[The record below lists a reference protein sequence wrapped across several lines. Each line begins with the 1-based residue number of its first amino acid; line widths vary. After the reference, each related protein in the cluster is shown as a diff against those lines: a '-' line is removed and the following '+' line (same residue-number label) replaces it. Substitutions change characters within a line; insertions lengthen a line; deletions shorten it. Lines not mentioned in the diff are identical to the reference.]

1 MLLVDFNPI
10 EYNLENEERRLL
22 DYLPPVVGQV
32 LDFQQI
38 NAATE
43 PEIRLAWQA
52 LGRVLGNQFLAEA
65 DAAGLSVWERELGL
79 YPKAGDSLAV
89 RRARIKA
96 AWLRKPPYTL
106 RWLREWLDGVCGV
119 GNYGVSVQDYM
130 INIVLEYDKLN
141 ESSVLLREILELL
154 RPLRPSQMLLWPAM
168 MAAGVFSEYLNQ
180 RLLLPSVQ
188 MAFFFSNMPNDVT
201 LLNGRRTLDGSWLL
215 DSTFRGVIMQSVE
228 LILPWQEQFRPM
240 AAGYLLMPEMRL
252 ANQTCSL
259 WPGVTFASRL
269 LNQNAGGSKSLGLE
283 SRFVSGQP
291 DEQGGSL
298 TRDTMWRLDGGMSL
312 DGSKKLNAAII
323 TEEL

>member
-1 MLLVDFNPI
+1 MADFDPVQ
-10 EYNLENEERRLL
+10 YNKEENGRRLL
-22 DYLPPVVGQV
+22 DYLPPVVRQV

-38 NAATE
+38 SAATE

-52 LGRVLGNQFLAEA
+52 LERVLDRRFLAEA
-65 DAAGLSVWERELGL
+65 DGAGLAVWERELGL
-79 YPKAGDSLAV
+79 YPKAGEGLAV
-89 RRARIKA
+89 RRARILA
-96 AWLRKPPYTL
+96 AWNRKPPYTL
-106 RWLREWLDGVCGV
+106 RWLHGWLDSICGAD
-119 GNYGVSVQDYM
+119 NYSVDVQDYT

-141 ESSVLLREILELL
+141 EASVLLREILELL

-168 MAAGVFSEYLNQ
+168 TAAGVFPEYLTQ

-252 ANQTCSL
+252 ANQNHSL

-269 LNQNAGGSKSLGLE
+269 LNQNVGGSKSLGLE

-298 TRDTMWRLDGGMSL
+298 TRDTMWRLDGGLSL

>member
-1 MLLVDFNPI
+1 MVDFNPI

-22 DYLPPVVGQV
+22 DYLPPVVRQV

-52 LGRVLGNQFLAEA
+52 LSRVQGNQFLAEA
-65 DAAGLSVWERELGL
+65 DAAGLGVWERELGL

-89 RRARIKA
+89 RRARILA

-119 GNYGVSVQDYM
+119 GNYSVYVQDYT
-130 INIVLEYDKLN
+130 INIVLEYDRLN
-141 ESSVLLREILELL
+141 EPSVLRRDILELL

-168 MAAGVFSEYLNQ
+168 TAVGVFPEHLNQ
-180 RLLLPSVQ
+180 RLLLPSVRLP
-188 MAFFFSNMPNDVT
+188 FYFPNYPNDVV
-201 LLNGRRTLDGSWLL
+201 LLNGHRLLDGSWLL
-215 DSTFRGVIMQSVE
+215 DRTFRGVAMRSVE
-228 LILPWQEQFRPM
+228 LVLPWREQFRPM
-240 AAGYLLMPEMRL
+240 AAGSLLAPEIKLPNHNR
-252 ANQTCSL
+252 AF
-259 WPGVTFASRL
+259 WPEVNFVSRMF
-269 LNQNAGGSKSLGLE
+269 NQNAGGSKSLGIN
-283 SRFVSGQP
+283 SRFASGQP
-291 DEQGGSL
+291 EEQGGSL
-298 TRDTMWRLDGGMSL
+298 TRDTMWLLDGSHSL